1 MATEAGILLTP
12 PPDHSRNSFP
22 DMRCPSRPLDDSSED
37 DLDSLQKASAN
48 HDELMTAMKSKPLVV
63 EDTTNTTTTTTTTTM
78 ASKGKLEKLD
88 GFVAHPVHKEEKEPL
103 GASPLSTSTSDDSL
117 TSSRSG
123 SVSPGTPSSTEGLHT
138 ISTTSTTTTRKRK
151 VRRPTFEARS
161 SRLDPEAL
169 NKNQDPFRGFH
180 TLFWIV
186 MGAYG
191 LITFDEEWT
200 RVGKA
205 FGGTLFSSF
214 SQDAIMLA
222 VSDAGLVLSTG
233 IAFLLIKT
241 VAKGWLRYRVTGMVI
256 QHCVQVLFLLL
267 AIVWTIWR

>member
-12 PPDHSRNSFP
+12 PPDHSRISFS
-22 DMRCPSRPLDDSSED
+22 DLHRPSKPLDDSSED

-48 HDELMTAMKSKPLVV
+48 HDELMAAMKANPLAV
-63 EDTTNTTTTTTTTTM
+63 ENTTTKTTTTTTTTM
-78 ASKGKLEKLD
+78 GNGKLEKLD
-88 GFVAHPVHKEEKEPL
+88 GFEVRHPVHEEKEPL
-103 GASPLSTSTSDDSL
+103 GASPLSTNSSDGSR

-123 SVSPGTPSSTEGLHT
+123 SASPGTPSSTEDFHT
-138 ISTTSTTTTRKRK
+138 ISTTATTARKRK

-169 NKNQDPFRGFH
+169 DKNQDPFRGFH

-200 RVGKA
+200 RAGKA
-205 FGGTLFSSF
+205 FGGSLFSSF

-241 VAKGWLRYRVTGMVI
+241 TAKGWLRYRVAGMVI
-256 QHCVQVLFLLL
+256 QHCVQVLFLLF